1 MPPAAQFPHRTAML
15 SPNELITFLTRH
27 QFLSSSQGEALNKE
41 RSRFVSS
48 VQLCGELVQRGWL
61 TPYQQAQIL
70 SGNGEKLIIGSY
82 RVQAPLGEGGMGM
95 VFKAIQP
102 KLDRIVALKV
112 IRPQV
117 LAARPEILS
126 RFHREAKAIA
136 QLNHPNVVILF
147 DADEINGTH
156 FIAMEYVDG
165 QTLEKMVRTQ
175 GPMSIRQA
183 CEYMR
188 QSALGLQHAYEV
200 GLVHRDIKPSNI
212 LVAHKSNPGE
222 ISKTSA
228 RLARPSLV
236 TVRDRDRMTQSNSSS
251 SRMSQGWGQVKVL
264 DMGLARLTDGPE
276 GDEDRPQHEQ
286 TPLTRAGALLGTPDF
301 IAPEQARDAR
311 QVDIRADI
319 YSLGCTFYYVLTGK
333 PPFPGG
339 TDVQKLIRHQS
350 EKPYPIEELR
360 PGIPN
365 EVIQI
370 LNRMLEK
377 RPDDRYPTPRHL
389 ADALD
394 AYVNPAVPNTPVPT
408 SIAETPPVAD
418 TPVPA
423 PIARTL
429 APKPVAASTE
439 RNLDFKD
446 TVPAPAAAL
455 MRDTM
460 PIPPG
465 LNEAIATE
473 ARATTGGVQSPGS
486 STRPKAT
493 VPAHVGLCS
502 GLAFSPDGRNIATVG
517 IDGRVRVWEIAG
529 GTPKELATFPKL
541 GAEFHSVAFAPHEE
555 FIVAGGVMQGTARVW
570 RWDWKEGR
578 VAEWGAYQG
587 DKVSVPSMAFAP
599 DGKRFAAAIGPF
611 VVVWKVN
618 GRSAGTGEILKGHS
632 GPVRSVAWSPDSK
645 RLASAGDGLH
655 IIVWG
660 FGWLGGSQKAK
671 VRAHTDLL
679 TTLSFSNDGRRLA
692 VGGLDKQVVLWDGED
707 PKEES
712 CMSLAGHAQHLRLVQ
727 YLTEGTLISIAQ
739 NGQAIVWDTTAA
751 LKLTEFQIS
760 DRLAASLAVSADGKF
775 IATGSSDGKMSLFD
789 VSKIAAAVTVDG

>member
-1 MPPAAQFPHRTAML
+1 
-15 SPNELITFLTRH
+15 
-27 QFLSSSQGEALNKE
+27 
-41 RSRFVSS
+41 
-48 VQLCGELVQRGWL
+48 
-61 TPYQQAQIL
+61 
-70 SGNGEKLIIGSY
+70 
-82 RVQAPLGEGGMGM
+82 MGM

-102 KLDRIVALKV
+102 KLDRTVALKV

-212 LVAHKSNPGE
+212 LVAQKSGGDVAK
-222 ISKTSA
+222 SSA
-228 RLARPSLV
+228 RVARPSLV
-236 TVRDRDRMTQSNSSS
+236 TVRDRDRMSQSATSS
-251 SRMSQGWGQVKVL
+251 SRLSQGWGQIKIL
-264 DMGLARLTDGPE
+264 DMGLARLTDGA
-276 GDEDRPQHEQ
+276 DEDRPQQEH

-319 YSLGCTFYYVLTGK
+319 YSLGCTFYYILTGK

-350 EKPYPIEELR
+350 EKAYPIEELR

-365 EVIQI
+365 EVIAI

-377 RPDDRYPTPRHL
+377 RPEDRYPTPRHL
-389 ADALD
+389 CDALET
-394 AYVNPAVPNTPVPT
+394 YVNPTLPTTPVPT
-408 SIAETPPVAD
+408 SVAETPPVAE

-423 PIARTL
+423 PSARAT
-429 APKPVAASTE
+429 ARPVATSTE
-439 RNLDFKD
+439 RYNDFKD
-446 TVPAPAAAL
+446 TVPAPAAAH

-465 LNEAIATE
+465 LSDALVADA
-473 ARATTGGVQSPGS
+473 ARATASVAAS
-486 STRPKAT
+486 STSIRPKTT
-493 VPAHVGLCS
+493 VPAHTGQLGGL
-502 GLAFSPDGRNIATVG
+502 GFSQDGRLVATAG
-517 IDGRVRVWEIAG
+517 IDGRVRLWDISSG
-529 GTPKELATFPKL
+529 SPKELATFPKP
-541 GAEFHSVAFAPHEE
+541 GAEFHSVAFAPHDE
-555 FIVAGGVMQGTARVW
+555 FVVAGGVMQGTARVW

-587 DKVSVPSMAFAP
+587 DKVGVPAMAFTP

-618 GRSAGTGEILKGHS
+618 GRSAGAGEIMKGHS
-632 GPVRSVAWSPDSK
+632 GPVRSIAWSPDSK
-645 RLASAGDGLH
+645 RLASAGDGKH

-671 VRAHTDLL
+671 LQAHTDLL
-679 TTLSFSNDGRRLA
+679 TSLSFSTDSRRLA
-692 VGGLDKQVVLWDGED
+692 VGGLDKQVVLWDADD
-707 PKEES
+707 PKEGS
-712 CMSLAGHAQHLRLVQ
+712 CISLTGHSQHLRLVQ
-727 YLTEGTLISIAQ
+727 YLTEGTLLSIAQ
-739 NGQAIVWDTTAA
+739 SGQSIVWDTTTAM
-751 LKLTEFQIS
+751 KLTEFQLS
-760 DRLAASLAVSADGKF
+760 ERLATSLAVN
-775 IATGSSDGKMSLFD
+775 SDGKMIATGTSDGKLSLFD
-789 VSKIAAAVTVDG
+789 VGRIASAVTVDG